1 MKKKKC
7 EEWEESRESQ
17 IVKENHVEKKVTCLR
32 TNKIDRMIERVRTIR
47 GSGGQCR

>member
-32 TNKIDRMIERVRTIR
+32 TNKIDRMICKPIVLI
-47 GSGGQCR
+47 QLDL